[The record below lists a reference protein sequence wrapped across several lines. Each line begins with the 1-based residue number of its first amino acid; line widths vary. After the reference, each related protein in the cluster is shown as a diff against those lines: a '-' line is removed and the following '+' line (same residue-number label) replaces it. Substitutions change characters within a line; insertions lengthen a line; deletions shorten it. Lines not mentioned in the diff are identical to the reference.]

1 MNNNIEKLLILTEI
15 KQLDFLPKK
24 FEARQSIQKKLMS
37 ELNNDFE
44 LIKSYHCTRNT
55 RDTELLE
62 ELKQYEDKVVYSIKF
77 MESPEYR
84 RFIEEQFCLGKTTIL
99 NDYIQ
104 RFHNII
110 QPSYEEKK
118 EIIGE
123 LPKQL
128 EKKL

>member
-1 MNNNIEKLLILTEI
+1 
-15 KQLDFLPKK
+15 
-24 FEARQSIQKKLMS
+24 MS

-55 RDTELLE
+55 KDIELLE
-62 ELKQYEDKVVYSIKF
+62 ELKQYEDNVVYSINF

-84 RFIEEQFCLGKTTIL
+84 RIIEEQFCLGKTTIL
-99 NDYIQ
+99 NDCIQ
-104 RFHNII
+104 RFHYII